1 MEKYDPAENRWTQL
15 QEMPE
20 IEIHGWDSLRHAAVT
35 YNGQIYVFSASYES
49 TGELA
54 VHCYLPSEDRWVQCG
69 PAPEAPRG
77 FAGAA
82 KCDGMVLVFSRSGHV
97 YAYEPETD
105 SWRSLSAAP
114 PGFFCHEIV
123 VA

>member
-1 MEKYDPAENRWTQL
+1 MGIIGASYYWVL
-15 QEMPE
+15 
-20 IEIHGWDSLRHAAVT
+20 AV
-35 YNGQIYVFSASYES
+35 NGESASRW
-49 TGELA
+49 
-54 VHCYLPSEDRWVQCG
+54 CEDRWVQCG